1 MNYYEEN
8 ILKLDFNKNNDI
20 YKLIT
25 HNKKLTFENYLN
37 IYKSLTR
44 DKIFTNITKRGSVNI
59 TIDKKD
65 YKFKINTNNVKV
77 CFDKDIFTITNN
89 KLVEYYMIIKYN
101 TPCLN
106 LTNGSCDLPQIYID
120 EMNDKN
126 IITPLQVIDGSNVFR
141 INENITIYIA
151 IKLRPIYNVYYNNY
165 IDKQLKEKALE
176 GYPIDDLNNIY
187 VDSKYNIKI
196 IQHSKDGYIDAVG
209 DENNNKESLKNYLK
223 IHNNYFNNNCDKLEN
238 DLDNDFTCT
247 DNKCISKDDY
257 NNKKI
262 KKSFKWSWLTGKK
275 SDDDD
280 EDEPVEEEKPIEE
293 NKEDSDDEDKPVK
306 EEKPDE
312 QPKED
317 EITTSFYNKIKDFI
331 RYYIDNG
338 TFDDYTIIDKAYE
351 DIPKDIPDYDKVS
364 TIYTDFHSWI
374 DNKCSIIHLRN
385 LIGNLNDD
393 ELNTLVDDKEAQI
406 FSYCKPVY
414 ITLFTD
420 DDNNKAIQNCS
431 GSTCKNIISGLDN
444 LTMRIENGDF
454 TEQITQLSSELAKS
468 QTEYTASIDKLTT
481 ENNQLKNELAQ
492 SQSSYTSLLNDCGKD
507 IDEYTA
513 KINNLTTEKEQLSQ
527 ELEKAEKR
535 IEELTQNL
543 EEAEKL
549 IDELRQ

>member
-1 MNYYEEN
+1 MNYEDTY
-8 ILKLDFNKNNDI
+8 LKPDFEKNNDI

-25 HNKKLTFENYLN
+25 HNKKLTFDNYKN
-37 IYKSLTR
+37 IYKLLTR
-44 DKIFTNITKRGSVNI
+44 DEIFTNITKRGSVNI
-59 TIDKKD
+59 KIDNKD

-89 KLVEYYMIIKYN
+89 KLVEYYMIINYN

-106 LTNGSCDLPQIYID
+106 LKNGSCDLPQIYID

-141 INENITIYIA
+141 INKDITIYIA
-151 IKLRPIYNVYYNNY
+151 KKLTPIYNVNYNNS

-223 IHNNYFNNNCDKLEN
+223 IHNNYFKNNCNKLEN

-262 KKSFKWSWLTGKK
+262 KNSFKWSWLTGKK
-275 SDDDD
+275 SDD
-280 EDEPVEEEKPIEE
+280 EDEPVEE
-293 NKEDSDDEDKPVK
+293 DKPVE

-312 QPKED
+312 QSKED

-338 TFDDYTIIDKAYE
+338 TFDDYTIIDEAYKN
-351 DIPKDIPDYDKVS
+351 IPKDIPDYDKVS

-393 ELNTLVDDKEAQI
+393 KLNTLVDDKEEQI

-420 DDNNKAIQNCS
+420 ENHNEAIQNCS
-431 GSTCKNIISGLDN
+431 GSTCKDIISSLDN
-444 LTMRIENGDF
+444 LTMKIEKDDFFEQTNNYRIELMQNKLNYEILENKYESLQNDYTSLQDSF
-454 TEQITQLSSELAKS
+454 NKIQDEYQICNDDRTNNIE
-468 QTEYTASIDKLTT
+468 TLTT
-481 ENNQLKNELAQ
+481 EN
-492 SQSSYTSLLNDCGKD
+492 
-507 IDEYTA
+507 
-513 KINNLTTEKEQLSQ
+513 EQLSQ
-527 ELEKAEKR
+527 KLEEADKL
-535 IEELTQNL
+535 IEELKQEL
-543 EEAEKL
+543 EEANKHIE
-549 IDELRQ
+549 ELSTN

>member
-8 ILKLDFNKNNDI
+8 ILQLDFDKNNDI

-25 HNKKLTFENYLN
+25 HNKKLTFDNYKN

-44 DKIFTNITKRGSVNI
+44 DEIFTNIINRPNVTINI
-59 TIDKKD
+59 DNKD

-106 LTNGSCDLPQIYID
+106 LQNGSCDLPQIYID
-120 EMNDKN
+120 EMKEN
-126 IITPLQVIDGSNVFR
+126 ITTPLKVIDGNNVFR

-176 GYPIDDLNNIY
+176 GYPVDDLNNIY

-196 IQHSKDGYIDAVG
+196 IQHSDDGYIDAVG

-223 IHNNYFNNNCDKLEN
+223 IHNNYFNNNCDYLDN
-238 DLDNDFTCT
+238 NFDNDFTCI
-247 DNKCISKDDY
+247 DNKCSTKSNDKKKD
-257 NNKKI
+257 KL
-262 KKSFKWSWLTGKK
+262 FKWSWLTGKK
-275 SDDDD
+275 SDE
-280 EDEPVEEEKPIEE
+280 EDKPVEEEKPIEE
-293 NKEDSDDEDKPVK
+293 NKEDPDEEEKPVEEDKPV
-306 EEKPDE
+306 EEN
-312 QPKED
+312 KED
-317 EITTSFYNKIKDFI
+317 EITTSFYNKIKNLI
-331 RYYIDNG
+331 KYYINNG
-338 TFDDYTIIDKAYE
+338 NFDDDTTIIDEAY
-351 DIPKDIPDYDKVS
+351 KDIPNNIADYDKVS

-393 ELNTLVDDKEAQI
+393 ELNTLVNEKEKQI

-420 DDNNKAIQNCS
+420 ENHNEAIQKCS
-431 GSTCKNIISGLDN
+431 GSTCKDIISGLDN
-444 LTMRIENGDF
+444 LTMRIEKGDF
-454 TEQITQLSSELAKS
+454 TEQITHLSNELMQNKLNYESLQNDYKS
-468 QTEYTASIDKLTT
+468 LQNDYESLQYSFNKIQNEYKICNDDRTNNIETLTT
-481 ENNQLKNELAQ
+481 ENEQL
-492 SQSSYTSLLNDCGKD
+492 SQKL
-507 IDEYTA
+507 
-513 KINNLTTEKEQLSQ
+513 KEADKRIEELSQ
-527 ELEKAEKR
+527 ELEEAEKR
-535 IEELTQNL
+535 IEELNT
-543 EEAEKL
+543 K
-549 IDELRQ
+549 

>member
-1 MNYYEEN
+1 MNYEDTY
-8 ILKLDFNKNNDI
+8 LKSDFDKNNDI

-25 HNKKLTFENYLN
+25 HNKKLTFDNYKN

-44 DKIFTNITKRGSVNI
+44 DEIFTNIINRPNVTIN
-59 TIDKKD
+59 IDKKD

-106 LTNGSCDLPQIYID
+106 LKNGSCDLPQIYID
-120 EMNDKN
+120 EMNEN
-126 IITPLQVIDGSNVFR
+126 ITTPLKVIDGNNVFR

-196 IQHSKDGYIDAVG
+196 IQHTNDGYIDAVG

-223 IHNNYFNNNCDKLEN
+223 IHNNYFNNNCDY
-238 DLDNDFTCT
+238 LDNNFDNEFTCT
-247 DNKCISKDDY
+247 DNKCSTKSNDKKKD
-257 NNKKI
+257 KL
-262 KKSFKWSWLTGKK
+262 FKWSWLTGKK
-275 SDDDD
+275 SDE
-280 EDEPVEEEKPIEE
+280 EDKPVEEEKPVEE
-293 NKEDSDDEDKPVK
+293 NKEDSVEEDKSG
-306 EEKPDE
+306 E

-317 EITTSFYNKIKDFI
+317 EITTSFYNKIKGFI

-338 TFDDYTIIDKAYE
+338 KFDDYTIIDKAYN
-351 DIPKDIPDYDKVS
+351 DISKDIPDYDTVS

-374 DNKCSIIHLRN
+374 ENKCSSIHLRN
-385 LIGNLNDD
+385 LIVNLNDD
-393 ELNTLVDDKEAQI
+393 ELKTLVDEKEEQI
-406 FSYCKPVY
+406 FNYCKPLY

-420 DDNNKAIQNCS
+420 EKNNEAIQNCS
-431 GSTCKNIISGLDN
+431 GSTCKDIISNLDN

-454 TEQITQLSSELAKS
+454 TEQITQLSNELAKS
-468 QTEYTASIDKLTT
+468 QSDYKSLFNNCGKDIDKLTT
-481 ENNQLKNELAQ
+481 ENK
-492 SQSSYTSLLNDCGKD
+492 
-507 IDEYTA
+507 
-513 KINNLTTEKEQLSQ
+513 QLSQ
-527 ELEKAEKR
+527 ELEEAEKR
-535 IEELTQNL
+535 IEELTTENEQLKQINA
-543 EEAEKL
+543 EAEERIK
-549 IDELRQ
+549 ELTRN